1 MTRFTKS
8 ANGSYIVN
16 GHSYEI
22 LSGSRAQVW
31 HGTAFKTSGGLKKTD
46 LMQNKAGRIVSR
58 AKHNTAKKDN
68 RLVKAGYGTK
78 KGTFGFVKLGV
89 AKSASRSKSRKG
101 GDASGRLP
109 PLNPAPFNGK
119 GDVSSGVDLQLYVTG
134 VGGKRRRKGGTTKR
148 GGTTKKYGVR
158 HGYGVKKGGTTKR
171 GGRGKRGGMYA
182 LSPAPYDGKGVGTSG
197 VDLQF
202 IAGNA
207 A

>member
-22 LSGSRAQVW
+22 LTGSRAQVW
-31 HGTAFKTSGGLKKTD
+31 HGTACKTSGGLKKSD

-78 KGTFGFVKLGV
+78 KGTFGFVKLGES
-89 AKSASRSKSRKG
+89 KSSKSRSRGKSRSRSKSLKG
-101 GDASGRLP
+101 GSWRLP
-109 PLNPAPFNGK
+109 ALTPA
-119 GDVSSGVDLQLYVTG
+119 SY
-134 VGGKRRRKGGTTKR
+134 GGKRRRKGGTTKR
-148 GGTTKKYGVR
+148 GG
-158 HGYGVKKGGTTKR
+158 
-171 GGRGKRGGMYA
+171 MSA
-182 LSPAPYDGKGVGTSG
+182 LSPTPYNGKGVGTSG

-202 IAGNA
+202 VAGNA

>member
-8 ANGSYIVN
+8 ANGSYNVN
-16 GHSYEI
+16 GHNYEM

-31 HGTAFKTSGGLKKTD
+31 HGTAFKTSGGLKKSD

-78 KGTFGFVKLGV
+78 KGTFGYVKLGV
-89 AKSASRSKSRKG
+89 GKTASRGKSSRKRQKG

-109 PLNPAPFNGK
+109 ALSPAPYNGK
-119 GDVSSGVDLQLYVTG
+119 GVGTSGAGLQIYATTM
-134 VGGKRRRKGGTTKR
+134 GGKRRRKGRKSS
-148 GGTTKKYGVR
+148 KQ
-158 HGYGVKKGGTTKR
+158 
-171 GGRGKRGGMYA
+171 RGGMHA
-182 LSPAPYDGKGVGTSG
+182 LSPSPFNGKGVGTSG

-207 A
+207 G

>member
-22 LSGSRAQVW
+22 LTGSRAQVW
-31 HGTAFKTSGGLKKTD
+31 HGTACKTSGGLKKSD

-68 RLVKAGYGTK
+68 RLVKSGYGTK

-89 AKSASRSKSRKG
+89 TKSASRSKSRSRDKSRSKSQKG

-109 PLNPAPFNGK
+109 PLNPAPYDGK
-119 GDVSSGVDLQLYVTG
+119 DQGTSGAADLQIYATTM
-134 VGGKRRRKGGTTKR
+134 GGKRRRKGATC
-148 GGTTKKYGVR
+148 
-158 HGYGVKKGGTTKR
+158 KKGSRKQ
-171 GGRGKRGGMYA
+171 KGGMYA
-182 LSPAPYDGKGVGTSG
+182 LSPAPYAGAGVGTSG
-197 VDLQF
+197 NAVQF
-202 IAGNA
+202 AAGNA
-207 A
+207 N